1 MEFNYA
7 KRARGLK
14 PGDIRELLKIA
25 QSRDVISFAGG
36 SPDAKLFPVE
46 RVKQAAV
53 DVMEQDGPMALQYG
67 ATEGYMPLR
76 RRIAAERMPAAGVE
90 NAAVDNILVT
100 SGSQQGLSL
109 VGQALLDEGDVVV
122 CELPTYSGAI
132 NAFKA
137 TGCRF
142 VQIEMEEDGMRM
154 DQVEDVLRREKSVKL
169 IYTVPDFQ
177 NPSGRVM
184 SLEKRRKL
192 LELSETY
199 QVPVVEDGPYSD
211 ICFGQRLPSL
221 KSLDTGEKVIYN
233 GSFSKIF
240 SPGLRVAWVCAAP
253 GLIRTLTTL
262 KQGTDLQTSS
272 FDQRLVACYMERN
285 DLREDIRRITSA
297 YQSRRDAMMKA
308 VAAYFP
314 ADAKYTRPEGGF
326 FTWVELKPD
335 LDIREVL
342 QAAIEENVL
351 FVPGNGFFADKSL
364 GNHFARLSYVTV
376 DEASIDVGVKRLGKV
391 LQEFYCR

>member
-1 MEFNYA
+1 MEFHYA
-7 KRARGLK
+7 KRAQNLK

-25 QSRDVISFAGG
+25 QSGDVISFAGG
-36 SPDAKLFPVE
+36 SPDSKLFQIE
-46 RVKQAAV
+46 KVKQAAV

-76 RRIAAERMPAAGVE
+76 KLIASERMPAAGVTS
-90 NAAVDNILVT
+90 ASADNIIVT
-100 SGSQQGLSL
+100 SGSQQGLML
-109 VGQALLDEGDVVV
+109 IGQALLDEGDAVI

-132 NAFKA
+132 NAFKS

-142 VQIEMEEDGMRM
+142 LQVEMEEDGMRM
-154 DQVEDVLRREKSVKL
+154 DLVEDILKQDNRVKL

-184 SLEKRRKL
+184 SLEKRKQL
-192 LELSETY
+192 LALSAKY
-199 QVPVVEDGPYSD
+199 QVPIVEDGPYSD
-211 ICFGQRLPSL
+211 ICFGERLPSI
-221 KSLDTGEKVIYN
+221 KSLDSADQVIYN

-240 SPGLRVAWVCAAP
+240 SPGLRVAWVCADP
-253 GLIRTLTTL
+253 SFIRTLTTL

-272 FDQRLVACYMERN
+272 FDQRLVVCYMARN
-285 DLREDIRRITSA
+285 SLQEDIKFITKA
-297 YQSRRDAMMKA
+297 YHSRRDAMMKA
-308 VAAYFP
+308 VEAYFP

-342 QAAIEENVL
+342 KVAIEEKVL
-351 FVPGNGFFADKSL
+351 FVPGNGFFADKAL

-376 DEASIDVGVKRLGKV
+376 DEEAIDIGVKRLGNV
-391 LQEFYCR
+391 LKKFYQ